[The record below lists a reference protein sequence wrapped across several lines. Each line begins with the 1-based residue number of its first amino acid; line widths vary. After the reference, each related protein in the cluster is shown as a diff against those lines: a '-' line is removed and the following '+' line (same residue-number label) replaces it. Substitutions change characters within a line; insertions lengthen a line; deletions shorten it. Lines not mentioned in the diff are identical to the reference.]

1 MKTLETDVEINPD
14 GSMKLLSPLPGWL
27 TPGRRRLLLVVDEPL
42 SNSATPPAAETLL
55 DTLRRL
61 RELGTFSKIDDPV
74 AWQRKIRCDRPLP
87 GRD

>member
-14 GSMKLLSPLPGWL
+14 GSIKLLSPLPGWL
-27 TPGRRRLLLVVDEPL
+27 TPGRQHLLLVVDEPL
-42 SNSATPPAAETLL
+42 SNLPAPPEEETLL

-61 RELGTFSKIDDPV
+61 RELGTFQEIDDPV
-74 AWQRKIRCDRPLP
+74 VWQRKVRRDRPLP